1 MGPFGHV
8 LFIILGCQDNNFK
21 GIPMSNREIV
31 KKLPHVTTR
40 RLLEMKEQGEKI
52 AMLTAYD
59 YTTARILDRSGV
71 DVILV
76 GDSASNVF
84 SGHDTTLPITI
95 EEMIYHTK
103 AVVRG
108 VQAETSRAMV
118 VIDMPFMSYQ
128 LSSEEALRNA
138 GKIMKDNECDAVKM
152 EGGKVIVDTVKRI
165 TDVGIP
171 VMGHLGLTPQSIYR
185 FGSYKV
191 RAREKTEAEELL
203 RDAKLLEE
211 AGAFALVLEKIP
223 ANLAAEVTRSISI
236 PTIGIGAGQI
246 CDGQVLVIND
256 MLGLNTEFHP
266 RFVRKYADL
275 DNIIHDAVSRY
286 VDDVRNGQ
294 FPLEEESY

>member
-1 MGPFGHV
+1 M
-8 LFIILGCQDNNFK
+8 N
-21 GIPMSNREIV
+21 SRESV

-59 YTTARILDRSGV
+59 YTTARILDRAGI

-84 SGHDTTLPITI
+84 SGHDTTLPITT
-95 EEMIYHTK
+95 EEMIYHTR

-108 VQAETSRAMV
+108 IQAESSRAMV

-152 EGGKVIVDTVKRI
+152 EGGKVIADTVKRI

-171 VMGHLGLTPQSIYR
+171 VMGHLGLTPQSIYK

-191 RAREKTEAEELL
+191 RARDRKEAEELL
-203 RDAKLLEE
+203 RDAVLLEE

-223 ANLAAEVTRSISI
+223 ADLAAEVTRSISI
-236 PTIGIGAGQI
+236 PTIGIGAGRA

-266 RFVRKYADL
+266 RFVRRYADL
-275 DNIIHDAVSRY
+275 DSVMHEAVSRY
-286 VDDVRNGQ
+286 AEDVRKGD
-294 FPLEEESY
+294 FPSEGESY